1 MSVIN
6 QVLSQLEQR
15 GIHDT
20 SGQTRAVAVVR
31 RDRRKI
37 FWGIFALVTC
47 ILLGVLIGSELSHRK
62 SAEKPQAIIQPASP
76 TQLASTVSPSSAVP
90 ALPVVAAS
98 AAYEVLAPQVSSVV
112 MPTPAIISAQVF
124 TDNKPIRAAKP
135 LHTTKLDPPIKPQ
148 AVVLPVQ
155 AVSQPAVTA
164 DNLPVKK
171 VSVAQQADAV
181 FQQAI
186 AEMNQGHLAEALAG
200 YEKVLSMDPG
210 HDAARQTL
218 VALLL
223 ENKRGAEAERVLQAG
238 LQHNPQQLS
247 FAMLLARMQVE
258 RGAVPDG
265 LQTLE
270 ACLPYAKKQAD
281 YQAFYAALLQRQ
293 GRHEEAVAHYQNAL
307 QQHPN
312 HGVWLMGIGISLQAL
327 QRPADAKEAFQR
339 ALNSQ
344 TLPPNLQSFVQQQI
358 KAL

>member
-31 RDRRKI
+31 RDKRKI
-37 FWGIFALVTC
+37 LWGIFALVTC

-62 SAEKPQAIIQPASP
+62 STDNPQAIIQPASP
-76 TQLASTVSPSSAVP
+76 TQLALMAPPLSAVP
-90 ALPVVAAS
+90 TLPVVAAS
-98 AAYEVLAPQVSSVV
+98 EVLAPQVSSVV

-124 TDNKPIRAAKP
+124 TDNKPIRATKP

-155 AVSQPAVTA
+155 AISQPAVTA

-223 ENKRGAEAERVLQAG
+223 ENKRGADAERVLQAG

-247 FAMLLARMQVE
+247 FAMLLARMQVA

-270 ACLPYAKKQAD
+270 AGLSYAKKQAD

>member
-15 GIHDT
+15 GVHDI
-20 SGQTRAVAVVR
+20 SGQTRAVSEVKQ
-31 RDRRKI
+31 DRRKI
-37 FWGIFALVTC
+37 LWMIFALVVC
-47 ILLGVLIGSELSHRK
+47 VLLGVLIGSGLSHRK
-62 SAEKPQAIIQPASP
+62 STEQARVAIAPSTPAQPVSAVS
-76 TQLASTVSPSSAVP
+76 LASSVPVVS
-90 ALPVVAAS
+90 VVAAS
-98 AAYEVLAPQVSSVV
+98 EVAEPLVHPAV
-112 MPTPAIISAQVF
+112 MPTQAIVSAPAFAN
-124 TDNKPIRAAKP
+124 NKPISTTKPIHAIKSDKPVKP
-135 LHTTKLDPPIKPQ
+135 LT
-148 AVVLPVQ
+148 VVLPAQ
-155 AVSQPAVTA
+155 AISQPATTTE
-164 DNLPVKK
+164 NLPVKK
-171 VSVAQQADAV
+171 VSVAQQADAA
-181 FQQAI
+181 FEQAI
-186 AEMNQGHLAEALAG
+186 AEMHQGHIAEALAG

-223 ENKRGAEAERVLQAG
+223 ESKRGADAERVLQAG
-238 LQHNPQQLS
+238 LQHNPQQLT

-265 LQTLE
+265 LSTLE
-270 ACLPYAKKQAD
+270 ASLPYAKQQAD

-293 GRHEEAVAHYQNAL
+293 GRHEEAVAHYQSAL

-312 HGVWLMGIGISLQAL
+312 HGVWLMGMGISLQAL
-327 QRPADAKEAFQR
+327 QRPADAKEVFQR

>member
-31 RDRRKI
+31 RDKRKI

-76 TQLASTVSPSSAVP
+76 VQLAATTLPLSAVP
-90 ALPVVAAS
+90 TLPAVAAS
-98 AAYEVLAPQVSSVV
+98 EVLAPQVSSVV

-124 TDNKPIRAAKP
+124 TDNKPTRAAKP

-155 AVSQPAVTA
+155 AISQPAAVTE
-164 DNLPVKK
+164 NLPVKK

-186 AEMNQGHLAEALAG
+186 AEMNQGHLTEALAG

-223 ENKRGAEAERVLQAG
+223 ENKRSAEAERVLQTG

-247 FAMLLARMQVE
+247 FAMLLARMQVA
-258 RGAVPDG
+258 RGAVSDG

-270 ACLPYAKKQAD
+270 AGLPYAKKQAD

-312 HGVWLMGIGISLQAL
+312 HGVWLMGMGISLQAL